1 MELIVSTLQE
11 EWGRHYPRQC
21 QLPLPIFHVFYILNL
36 PPHRFSLSLSP
47 PSSSFLPFL
56 SSSLHSFFLVLFPS
70 VFSSSCWFFH
80 GLSISHF
87 LLLWDGEGKVSLP
100 SSYVSYWEGRV
111 CFLFIL
117 LGSWSWWLRKP
128 GWNTVPPLKGTAR
141 FLAGVLSD
149 VLTGVPPT
157 PPASQGCSP
166 QSWTSTRFTRFIQ
179 DMFSD
184 AIPSLSCTVDVAGDL
199 TSLSLAL
206 FNVGLSDLKKKN
218 LPVLFQI
225 WFIFTLWSPV
235 LLHEYY
241 LFEDYKLTSFLV
253 FIRLLCCFSFVWR
266 EHFSR
271 LNLLC

>member
-141 FLAGVLSD
+141 FLAGVFSD
-149 VLTGVPPT
+149 VLTGVPPH
-157 PPASQGCSP
+157 PPSQPGVQPSVMDFYTLYSLHPRHVLRRHSEPFLYCGCGRGP
-166 QSWTSTRFTRFIQ
+166 
-179 DMFSD
+179 DFSFPGSFQCRV
-184 AIPSLSCTVDVAGDL
+184 IW
-199 TSLSLAL
+199 
-206 FNVGLSDLKKKN
+206 LKKKKSAC
-218 LPVLFQI
+218 
-225 WFIFTLWSPV
+225 FISDLVHFHFVISCSFAWILSLWG
-235 LLHEYY
+235 L
-241 LFEDYKLTSFLV
+241 
-253 FIRLLCCFSFVWR
+253 
-266 EHFSR
+266 
-271 LNLLC
+271 